1 MDSRRLGFRTIVV
14 SDAVRGV
21 GIPEGS
27 VESAISTMKSSGIE
41 FISSTELLEKLRQ

>member
-1 MDSRRLGFRTIVV
+1 LGFRTIIA

-27 VESAISTMKSSGIE
+27 VENAVSAMKAEGIE
-41 FISSTELLEKLRQ
+41 FFSSKELLDEIN